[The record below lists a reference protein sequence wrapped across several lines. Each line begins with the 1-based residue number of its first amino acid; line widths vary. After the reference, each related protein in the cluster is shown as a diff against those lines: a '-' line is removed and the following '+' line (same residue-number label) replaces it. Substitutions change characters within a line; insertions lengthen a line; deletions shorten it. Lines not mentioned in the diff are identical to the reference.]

1 MRIMNNE
8 CRTRKLRKAAMER
21 GMRMLRQNGWEK
33 VSLRATSI
41 EEIQCITCTFQISY
55 DLDELE
61 DE

>member
-1 MRIMNNE
+1 
-8 CRTRKLRKAAMER
+8 MER

-33 VSLRATSI
+33 VSLGATSI